1 MNRRGWIA
9 TVALVST
16 ISFAPAA
23 LGAVEDE
30 QWMASRDSM
39 RMTYFEDA
47 PHAIV
52 MEDVPNENTVYS
64 YLYGET
70 SGSTDADF
78 ERYICK
84 STTDGPCKTSV
95 NFSYNSILPTCQST
109 SDLDCVVGVTAI
121 SDSGKESVGKFE
133 RYSSPNHPNNFP
145 ADQRLGIP
153 QGVTGGIW
161 SISDAPH
168 AFGNDYVIYARIS
181 GSVNNLSGP
190 KLADNFE
197 LSARIVP
204 VSVAK
209 TTKRDVIW
217 GCVQDK
223 TLSPTYKANTR
234 CGPFY
239 DSNEGFRCVG
249 PSGDNNDACLSPHAF
264 PANTRFKLSI
274 RFRKQPLGWIH
285 GRLIDPNISI
295 TKDVSGYLVKVEA
308 NPAKIPSFAYAAKF
322 SELPANVQSFWENV
336 DQECG
341 SSYCGYRSANNY
353 SAPMKSQSTSLATL
367 NYGKQAL
374 EAIKLYL
381 PLIKDTAAANPSSW
395 SWRTLSQREMSGS
408 NNCFTDG
415 VGVKGV
421 VTTNASAY
429 SAGPPTFTDGELKYQ
444 VAAPH
449 FQADG
454 KVFKGD
460 YTLVIDSKVARCIYK
475 FSSAPINATISVV
488 NDKGE
493 QSIAT
498 TSVSESDGWLK
509 LVARNF
515 EFSAPSISVKLSQES
530 QVNTNPS
537 SPNNVTTN
545 VKTQTN
551 TTQKSPPRSITCT
564 KGKTIKK
571 VTGANPKCP
580 VGYRL
585 K

>member
-1 MNRRGWIA
+1 
-9 TVALVST
+9 
-16 ISFAPAA
+16 
-23 LGAVEDE
+23 
-30 QWMASRDSM
+30 
-39 RMTYFEDA
+39 MTYFEDA

-64 YLYGET
+64 YLYGST
-70 SGSTDADF
+70 SGKTDADF

-84 STTDGPCKTSV
+84 STTDNPCKDSE
-95 NFSYNSILPTCQST
+95 FFQYNSVLPTCESN

-145 ADQRLGIP
+145 ADKRLGIP

-168 AFGNDYVIYARIS
+168 AFGNEYVIYARIS
-181 GSVNNLSGP
+181 GTVNSLRGPTAYDDYNLS
-190 KLADNFE
+190 
-197 LSARIVP
+197 SAIVP
-204 VSVAK
+204 ISTSK
-209 TTKRDVIW
+209 TSKRSVIW

-223 TLSPTYKANTR
+223 TLRPDTKANTR

-249 PSGDNNDACLSPHAF
+249 PAGDDNDACLSPHAF

-274 RFRKQPLGWIH
+274 RFSKQPLGWIH

-295 TKDVSGYLVKVEA
+295 TKDNLGYLVTVEA

-336 DQECG
+336 EQYC
-341 SSYCGYRSANNY
+341 SSDYCGFRSSNNY
-353 SAPMKSQSTSLATL
+353 GAPMKSQSTSLATL

-395 SWRTLSQREMSGS
+395 SWRTLSQREVNGS

-429 SAGPPTFTDGELKYQ
+429 SAGPPTFVDGELKYQ

-460 YTLVIDSKVARCIYK
+460 YTLVIDSKVARCLYK
-475 FSSAPINATISVV
+475 FSNAAVNATISVV

-515 EFSAPSISVKLSQES
+515 EFSAPSISIKLSQES
-530 QVNTNPS
+530 QTNSNPS
-537 SPNNVTTN
+537 ISNNTTTA
-545 VKTQTN
+545 VKTQAIATPK
-551 TTQKSPPRSITCT
+551 TLTRSITCT

-580 VGYRL
+580 VGYKL
-585 K
+585 NK